1 MALLLAIACGALWLA
16 VRQQAVAPQAAS
28 ILSNELPSTQVTL
41 GEATTLTV
49 AVPMVRPGE
58 VVAARRFTLA
68 PRSSGRLAA
77 LDARP
82 GDRLAAGAL
91 VATLVAPELTQS
103 RAQLAAELEATR
115 AELTDAE
122 GDLVRV
128 RSLAK
133 TRTVSDDDLRDAIVR
148 RDRAKAVLAAAKA
161 ALAAR
166 DAELSELRV
175 TAPEALIVV
184 KRLRDP
190 GDLAGPALPI
200 LEVESAAD
208 LRFEAWLPQAAS
220 TSSHAGMPATLVLDG
235 HELLMDVR
243 VSRVLDSADPLTRTR
258 KLEVDLPAGAGLMAG
273 TYGEIRILQGE
284 VSTTVV
290 PARALIE
297 RAGVVG
303 LFVLDEGELA
313 QNARVHYRS
322 VRTGRRL
329 GRHVEVLAGVR
340 PGEAVVLDAGPG
352 LLDGARVKT
361 TVP

>member
-1 MALLLAIACGALWLA
+1 M
-16 VRQQAVAPQAAS
+16 
-28 ILSNELPSTQVTL
+28 
-41 GEATTLTV
+41 
-49 AVPMVRPGE
+49 
-58 VVAARRFTLA
+58 LA
-68 PRSSGRLAA
+68 PAT
-77 LDARP
+77 DWRP
-82 GDRLAAGAL
+82 AHLSPPLWR
-91 VATLVAPELTQS
+91 PELTQS
-103 RAQLAAELEATR
+103 RAQLAASWKPRGRNSRTPR
-115 AELTDAE
+115 

-148 RDRAKAVLAAAKA
+148 RDRPRLFLQRQKRHSL
-161 ALAAR
+161 L
-166 DAELSELRV
+166 ETQSFPSCRV

-220 TSSHAGMPATLVLDG
+220 TSLHAGMPATLVLDG

-243 VSRVLDSADPLTRTR
+243 VSRVLDSADPLTRTHA
-258 KLEVDLPAGAGLMAG
+258 LEVDLPAGAGLMAG

-322 VRTGRRL
+322 VRPDAAWAGMSRYWPVSGRVKRWYP
-329 GRHVEVLAGVR
+329 GRGARPRGWR
-340 PGEAVVLDAGPG
+340 PGEDDRAMTVTRLNLPG
-352 LLDGARVKT
+352 RLSRLS
-361 TVP
+361 